1 MAKID
6 YPVALTQK
14 DWDKKKPLAAKTK
27 ATGIGDLLKALNK
40 DHAAIKWSEF
50 EMKNQMSLASLEGAF
65 EIALKQY
72 KSNLEPLAKDADKVE
87 DLASS
92 WAAKYAKDKLI
103 PKTAQAACK
112 AIADAAKDYAKE
124 VRDFDQLIVT
134 EYKEERKKL
143 EATLRSVLKPM
154 LGKNVLKIDLL
165 LKDIATFKSSP
176 TKENL
181 LALATGDG
189 GARGYCTACKNWD
202 QFLKDFP
209 DLRDDV
215 WKGKAM
221 DTFFPALKDYGANHP
236 ANKWGDM
243 IQEQMD
249 KYKLTE
255 EDVLK
260 RHAVFLDKQ
269 VAEIKK
275 FKGYLEAILDKI
287 A

>member
-14 DWDKKKPLAAKTK
+14 DWDKKKPLVAKTK
-27 ATGIGDLLKALNK
+27 ATGIGELLKALQK
-40 DHAAIKWSEF
+40 DHDAIKWQAF
-50 EMKNQMSLASLEGAF
+50 EMKNQMSLSSLEGAF

-72 KSNLEPLAKDADKVE
+72 KADLEPLAKDADKIE
-87 DLASS
+87 KLASD

-103 PKTAQAACK
+103 PKTAQTACK
-112 AIADAAKDYAKE
+112 AIADAAKDYAKD
-124 VRDFDQLIVT
+124 VRAFDEGIVT
-134 EYKEERKKL
+134 EYKDERKKL

-154 LGKNVLKIDLL
+154 LAKNVQKIDLF
-165 LKDIATFKSSP
+165 LKDIATLKSSP
-176 TKENL
+176 TKENF

-221 DTFFPALKDYGANHP
+221 DTFFPPVQEYGANRS
-236 ANKWGDM
+236 ASTWNDT

-249 KYKLTE
+249 KYKLPE
-255 EDVLK
+255 EDVIK

-269 VAEIKK
+269 ATEIKK
-275 FKGYLEAILDKI
+275 FKGYLEAVLDKI